1 MKKIHYTLQ
10 SIGLD
15 FKKMA
20 IFFKNLSWYFANYK
34 SFKKN
39 NLDKSFQNY
48 EFKFCLFDKNS
59 SSGSIGDQYLYQDI
73 FVANKIFKYNP
84 NKHVDVGSR
93 IDGFISAVGSFREVE
108 VFDIRPLD
116 KFIHKNINFTELD
129 FTLVPSNYYN
139 YTDSISCLHTI
150 EHVGLGRYGDSVD
163 PTSYISF
170 FNNLSLILK
179 AGGKMYISTPIG
191 KQKIVFNA
199 HRVFG
204 IETLLNLFSQNFKIN
219 SFSYMDDDLNFFDDV
234 ILDLNTINV
243 CNNLNYGLSIFE
255 LEKL

>member
-15 FKKMA
+15 FKKMT
-20 IFFKNLSWYFANYK
+20 IFFKSLGWFFANYR
-34 SFKKN
+34 SFKKK
-39 NLDKSFQNY
+39 NLDSSFQNY

-73 FVANKIFKYNP
+73 FVANKIFENNP

-108 VFDIRPLD
+108 IFDIRPLD
-116 KFIHKNINFTELD
+116 KFIHKNISFTELD
-129 FTLVPSNYYN
+129 FTLIPSSYYN

-150 EHVGLGRYGDSVD
+150 EHVGLGRYGDNVD
-163 PTSYISF
+163 PTSYINF
-170 FNNLSLILK
+170 FNNLSLILNP
-179 AGGKMYISTPIG
+179 GGKMYISTPIG

-204 IETLLNLFSQNFKIN
+204 IETLLTLFSNKFKII
-219 SFSYMDDDLNFFDDV
+219 SFSYMDDDLKFYNDIAIDQK
-234 ILDLNTINV
+234 IISI

-255 LEKL
+255 LEKI